1 VYRPQNSRKSKFAT
15 DPFFFHV
22 LKEVIIQAKFS
33 LQGAVGNPIFPLEKR
48 DNLGQQ
54 LKETHHR
61 PFTA

>member
-1 VYRPQNSRKSKFAT
+1 VDQ
-15 DPFFFHV
+15 FFFHV

-33 LQGAVGNPIFPLEKR
+33 LQGAVGDPTFPLEKR

>member
-1 VYRPQNSRKSKFAT
+1 VDQ
-15 DPFFFHV
+15 FFFHV

-33 LQGAVGNPIFPLEKR
+33 LQGAVGDPTFPLEKR

-54 LKETHHR
+54 LQETHHR